1 LIVRLVDEAL
11 LSLFA
16 AWWLLSII
24 CQWKFQ
30 GIERLRTFDL
40 LHLIPSC
47 RFFAPRPSGRDY
59 HIEYRLRDAA
69 GREEGWRRIHLAGDR
84 SWGSTLWHP
93 DKRMRKGFGTT
104 VRHLLQYR
112 TKWGDETA
120 RRSLPYLR
128 LLMFVDNKTTAFK
141 GEAIQFRVLSSQDFA
156 LDCRVRLTFKSDWH
170 AKGQVH

>member
-1 LIVRLVDEAL
+1 MNEVL
-11 LSLFA
+11 LSLFV

-24 CQWKFQ
+24 CQWKTHS
-30 GIERLRTFDL
+30 IERIRAFDF

-59 HIEYRLRDAA
+59 HLEYRLRDAA
-69 GREEGWRRIHLAGDR
+69 GREDRWRRMQLAGDR
-84 SWGSTLWHP
+84 YWVTTLWHP
-93 DKRMRKGFGTT
+93 DKRMRKGFGAT
-104 VRHLLQYR
+104 VRYLLQYR

-128 LLMFVDNKTTAFK
+128 LLMLVDNQATALK
-141 GEAIQFRVLSSQDFA
+141 GEAIQFRILSSQDFA

-170 AKGQVH
+170 VKCQAR